1 MTFNDLEKIENQ
13 LREKVDTWEEYQN
26 RDAWAS
32 HFIPSL
38 IAEIRELR
46 KRLAELEEEVEPD
59 MVLTRD
65 SWLRKKS

>member
-1 MTFNDLEKIENQ
+1 MTFNDLEKIEAH
-13 LREKVDTWEEYQN
+13 LRKSVDTWEEYQN

-38 IAEIRELR
+38 ITEIRELR
-46 KRLAELEEEVEPD
+46 EKLAKLEEEVEPD

-65 SWLRKKS
+65 SWLKKKS